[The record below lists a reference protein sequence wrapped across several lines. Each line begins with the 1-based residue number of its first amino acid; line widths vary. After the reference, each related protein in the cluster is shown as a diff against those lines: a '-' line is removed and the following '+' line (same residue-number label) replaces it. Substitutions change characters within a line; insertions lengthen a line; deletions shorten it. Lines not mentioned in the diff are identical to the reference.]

1 MAPARL
7 SIATTASSSDATLS
21 ANSTLPKLV
30 GSPLASIRSLTPS
43 GSPCSG
49 PRLSPR
55 ITAASLS
62 RAVARPVSNERAMTA
77 LTAGSM
83 SSIRRMQLSMSSTGE
98 SLRSPISARAVTAGR
113 SHGSVMSGLLFLDP
127 ALAGQF
133 LHLGRFLGD
142 ESRPVRIALEAGFVP
157 DLLEAFDHRR
167 AGDRLFQHRGQPVAN
182 GRRNSLGRHYRTPG
196 DEVDIG
202 IAEFGKRRNVGKEL
216 RALGGEHCQRANR
229 AGFDLRP
236 DPDHRIHMV

>member
-1 MAPARL
+1 M
-7 SIATTASSSDATLS
+7 ASSSAAMLS

-49 PRLSPR
+49 PSGSPR
-55 ITAASLS
+55 TTAASLS
-62 RAVARPVSNERAMTA
+62 RAVARADSNERAMTA
-77 LTAGSM
+77 LTAGSI

-133 LHLGRFLGD
+133 LHLGDFPGD
-142 ESRPVRIALEAGFVP
+142 EARPVRIALEGGFVP
-157 DLLEAFDHRR
+157 DLLESLDHRR
-167 AGDRLFQHRGQPVAN
+167 ACDRRFER
-182 GRRNSLGRHYRTPG
+182 
-196 DEVDIG
+196 
-202 IAEFGKRRNVGKEL
+202 
-216 RALGGEHCQRANR
+216 
-229 AGFDLRP
+229 
-236 DPDHRIHMV
+236 